1 MPRAAAA
8 LSSRLIFANGA
19 VSRPASPQNNPNPRP
34 LPMEPEMEPEPEE
47 GVRSPRHAPESP
59 HPGPEPAPMDLSF
72 EDVTLYDG
80 HTRSR
85 QKGRL
90 QITRTELSFT
100 PAKAGKGAAVS
111 FPLATIEDSPQAV
124 GTGWRLSLAVAKIE
138 ARVRVDQEQ
147 PAFDVAFEF
156 GNRERERDEALQA
169 IMIMARGAFGVQLP
183 DWKGRCRATMGK
195 PCAFVWLGRAR
206 SCGVVGH
213 WCCLG
218 LLVLWLML
226 LLVWPSSTPHFS
238 GSRLLTTPEWGEQ
251 LNVWAGKGESQE
263 WRLCCSTLEGC
274 DTAAKFHAGCDAHT
288 PTLTVARNDGCSEH
302 DCPGFRNPG
311 GFVFGG
317 FVRSLPPVLLNSA
330 DHGWFAGAGDG
341 QLVGGDLLRQ
351 KG

>member
-19 VSRPASPQNNPNPRP
+19 VSRPASPQQAEPK
-34 LPMEPEMEPEPEE
+34 MESE
-47 GVRSPRHAPESP
+47 GVRSPHDPERP

-183 DWKGRCRATMGK
+183 GGWKGRCRATMGK

-251 LNVWAGKGESQE
+251 LNVWTGKGESQE